1 MNWFKALFSSGTAK
15 VVDSVGNALD
25 GLFTS
30 DEERLDAQD
39 RIEKTKM
46 EVKKIMMDFEREQL
60 KHIERVETELSNR
73 HKEDM
78 RSDSWLSKNIR
89 PMTLIFLTLAMV
101 VLAYMTTFDSDLT
114 QEQIKVLE
122 SWSSVLMPLLMMVY
136 GFYFGSRGLEK
147 IFKIRAEGDKARPQG

>member
-1 MNWFKALFSSGTAK
+1 MNWLKSLFSSGTAK
-15 VVDSVGNALD
+15 VVDSLGSALD
-25 GLFTS
+25 DLFTS
-30 DEERLDAQD
+30 DDERLAAQGQ
-39 RIEKTKM
+39 IEKTKLEM
-46 EVKKIMMDFEREQL
+46 QRIMSEFEREQL

-101 VLAYMTTFDSDLT
+101 VLAYMTTFDNTLT
-114 QEQIKVLE
+114 SEQIKVLT
-122 SWSSVLMPLLMMVY
+122 SWSDTLMPLLMMVY

-147 IFKIRAEGDKARPQG
+147 IFKIRAEGEKARPQG